1 MGQSYKKQQQLP
13 LVTLWA
19 LQSASIDSTVSLLSG
34 GDTSSTSY
42 SPLTWFF
49 NHETQAFCFWTKVCC
64 KPEMTMAL
72 PSCVDKVTL
81 AKIPMVTGGYN
92 GGYMSSTELLM
103 QWDLAIR
110 YYSMPKNCRKFQQEK
125 TSRCQIVR
133 IKIGKKKSSPGTQYS
148 SYDRLEVLIWTR
160 FKIAFRKCLNFSNI
174 STNMEDTAYLL
185 QFFP

>member
-1 MGQSYKKQQQLP
+1 MF
-13 LVTLWA
+13 
-19 LQSASIDSTVSLLSG
+19 SLLA
-34 GDTSSTSY
+34 
-42 SPLTWFF
+42 
-49 NHETQAFCFWTKVCC
+49 QVCW
-64 KPEMTMAL
+64 KAEIPMAL

-103 QWDLAIR
+103 QWDLA
-110 YYSMPKNCRKFQQEK
+110 MQVLFNAQKFQEK

-133 IKIGKKKSSPGTQYS
+133 IKIGKKCPGTQYS

-185 QFFP
+185 LFSIT